1 MTLSP
6 RSDHLDRT
14 APSTASRVRLRL
26 GRFVAVLAAVVVTI
40 GTALSVVPAAAT
52 AAPALPGASAQ
63 QVASAPYGAL
73 FSMGVPVYERVQFI
87 REPNSTRRAMVMR
100 RLYRPTDGKRGSARY
115 VFLGDRLPTSFIVA
129 EQRGSHG
136 TPTGLVVPMTRK
148 SRGTP
153 KTPRYQSVSPLTGP
167 VGEVRAIS
175 WSHRYLG

>member
-1 MTLSP
+1 MTVSP
-6 RSDHLDRT
+6 RSDHSGRP
-14 APSTASRVRLRL
+14 APSNPPRLRRAL
-26 GRFVAVLAAVVVTI
+26 GRTVAAAAAVVTV
-40 GTALSVVPAAAT
+40 GTSLSVVSAPAS
-52 AAPALPGASAQ
+52 AAPAIPGITAH

-73 FSMGVPVYERVQFI
+73 FSMGAPVYERVQFI
-87 REPNSTRRAMVMR
+87 KEPGGSRRAMIMR

-115 VFLGDRLPTSFIVA
+115 VFLGDRLPSSFIIA

-153 KTPRYQSVSPLTGP
+153 RTPRYQSVAPLTGP
-167 VGEVRAIS
+167 VGEVRAVS

>member
-1 MTLSP
+1 MTVSP
-6 RSDHLDRT
+6 RSDHHGRP
-14 APSTASRVRLRL
+14 APSTSPRVRLRL
-26 GRFVAVLAAVVVTI
+26 GRSVATLAAALTV
-40 GTALSVVPAAAT
+40 GTSLSVV
-52 AAPALPGASAQ
+52 AAPASAAPPTPGITAH
-63 QVASAPYGAL
+63 QVASAPYSAL

-87 REPNSTRRAMVMR
+87 RESHSTRRAMIMR

-153 KTPRYQSVSPLTGP
+153 PTPRYQSVSPLTGP